1 MRAFLSNPVLHP
13 CLGILIYYV
22 SHQGFRHT
30 HMFVQSH
37 SFQLISASIFGS
49 GFSPSLAV
57 ETNILPPAGCL
68 GPTGPEKPGA
78 GPRICPPSPQPGCV
92 CWGGVGGWGG
102 GARYVS
108 LCLCRRIWGPFD
120 RPPSV
125 QVSWSLRFPQSHVS
139 SASKSWAC
147 TGLSGSNCPLRALP
161 LASFFAVP

>member
-30 HMFVQSH
+30 YMFVQSH

-57 ETNILPPAGCL
+57 ETSILPPAGCL

-92 CWGGVGGWGG
+92 CWGGVGGWGWGAPAMCRSVSAG
-102 GARYVS
+102 GFGA
-108 LCLCRRIWGPFD
+108 LL
-120 RPPSV
+120 
-125 QVSWSLRFPQSHVS
+125 
-139 SASKSWAC
+139 
-147 TGLSGSNCPLRALP
+147 TGLLLSRSPGVSGFPNPTSLVPLRAGP
-161 LASFFAVP
+161 VPGCRVVTVPFGLSL